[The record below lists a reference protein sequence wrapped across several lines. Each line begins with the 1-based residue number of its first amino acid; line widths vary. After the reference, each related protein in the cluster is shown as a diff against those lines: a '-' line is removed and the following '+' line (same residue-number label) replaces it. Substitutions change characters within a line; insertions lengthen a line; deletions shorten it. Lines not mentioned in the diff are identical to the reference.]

1 MIRVNEYTET
11 IDYIKDSYNYQIGEP
26 RQEFLDVEDVTV
38 KISVSGLTRGKASEL
53 KAALD
58 GLGISK

>member
-11 IDYIKDSYNYQIGEP
+11 IDYIKESYNYQSNNP
-26 RQEFLDVEDVTV
+26 QQEFLDVEDVTV
-38 KISVSGLTRGKASEL
+38 KISISGLTRGKASDL

-58 GLGISK
+58 RLGISK